1 MHEIVSSLLNWLVGL
16 GYFGIMLGLMVE
28 VIPSEIVLS
37 YGGFLIANGQINF
50 LGALIAALIG
60 GTLQQWFI
68 YWIGYYGGRP
78 FVKKYGKYILLHE
91 KHVAI
96 SERWFEK
103 YGGGVVFFA
112 RFIPVVRQAISIPAG
127 LAKMSFGKFTAY
139 TILAMIPWSILF
151 FYLGMTL
158 GKNWRKI
165 DQVAAPYINL
175 IGLGALVFV
184 IVFIFVKWRQ
194 KKRGA

>member
-1 MHEIVSSLLNWLVGL
+1 MHVLVSSLLNWLVGL
-16 GYFGIMLGLMVE
+16 GYFGIALGLMVE

-37 YGGFLIANGQINF
+37 YGGFLIAKGEINF
-50 LGALIAALIG
+50 FGALIAGLIG

-96 SERWFEK
+96 SEKWFER

-127 LAKMSFGKFTAY
+127 LAKMPFGKFTAY
-139 TILAMIPWSILF
+139 TVLAMIPWSILF

-165 DQVAAPYINL
+165 DQVAGPYINL
-175 IGLGALVFV
+175 IGLAALIVV
-184 IVFIFVKWRQ
+184 IPFILIKWNQ
-194 KKRGA
+194 KKKGA